1 MLILLVVLQYPDE
14 QLIALLVDAD
24 LERLFV
30 LEQLREDG
38 VGVAESSGVHV
49 LFFQGALHQRVQLLE
64 ELEV

>member
-14 QLIALLVDAD
+14 QLVALLVDAD

-49 LFFQGALHQRVQLLE
+49 LFF
-64 ELEV
+64 